1 MPGPRSAIVGWIVG
15 RVAQLRFPI
24 LFGIAA
30 ALFAID
36 LVVPDVIPFADEV
49 LLGLATAMLA
59 TWKKRRH
66 EAAIAR
72 DATRDG
78 AHS

>member
-15 RVAQLRFPI
+15 RFAQMRFPI
-24 LFGIAA
+24 LFAISA
-30 ALFAID
+30 ALFAVD
-36 LVVPDVIPFADEV
+36 LVVPDMIPFVDEI
-49 LLGLATAMLA
+49 LLGLATALLA

-72 DATRDG
+72 DSAAG
-78 AHS
+78 PNGS